1 MSKTRVRI
9 DPDDPRSLPEGRV
22 DHAVLDA
29 TSDEDIAR
37 QARDDDAEAM
47 QDRARLGR
55 RVLD

>member
-9 DPDDPRSLPEGRV
+9 DPDNPRSLPPGRV

-37 QARDDDAEAM
+37 QAREDDAEAM
-47 QDRARLGR
+47 RDMSRFAQRGR
-55 RVLD
+55 D

>member
-9 DPDDPRSLPEGRV
+9 DPENPRSLPPGRV

-37 QARDDDAEAM
+37 QAREDDAEAM
-47 QDRARLGR
+47 QDMARLGR
-55 RVLD
+55 RVPD

>member
-37 QARDDDAEAM
+37 QVRDDDAEAM